1 VRTSGHFGPW
11 ALLLAALVA
20 LAPIGQAFAAC
31 DPAAPKRTIELSPG
45 DHVGGSDKGFKSAG
59 LRAHEVILTF
69 DDGPNPETTPLILD
83 TLEANCI
90 HATFF
95 LIGPAA
101 SAFPDLVRRQLSSGH
116 SVGGHTWSHEPLT
129 NKSIVTA
136 IADITRGFRPLTA
149 VDVPPNLFRFPGMS
163 SSPELLDW
171 LRRHGMAAVGADI
184 DVGVGS
190 SARAED
196 VLARIKTE
204 LKKKGRGII
213 LLKDSEPSTVK
224 LLPGLIEF
232 LRRER
237 YTIVRLKPANPAGAF
252 GG

>member
-1 VRTSGHFGPW
+1 M
-11 ALLLAALVA
+11 
-20 LAPIGQAFAAC
+20 LAPAAPAFAAC
-31 DPAAPKRTIELSPG
+31 EGAAQRTIELAPG
-45 DHVGGSDKGFKSAG
+45 QHVGGYGKGFKSAG
-59 LRAHEVILTF
+59 LGPREVILTF
-69 DDGPNPETTPLILD
+69 DDGPNPDTTPLILD

-95 LIGPAA
+95 LIGQSA
-101 SAFPDLVRRQLSSGH
+101 SAFPDLVRRELAGGH
-116 SVGGHTWSHEPLT
+116 SIGGHTWSHEPLT
-129 NKSIVTA
+129 NKSIVNA

-184 DVGVGS
+184 DAGVGPGV
-190 SARAED
+190 RPEQ
-196 VLARIKTE
+196 VLERIKAE
-204 LKKKGRGII
+204 LKQTGRGII

-237 YTIVRLKPANPAGAF
+237 YTIVRLKPANPNGAF